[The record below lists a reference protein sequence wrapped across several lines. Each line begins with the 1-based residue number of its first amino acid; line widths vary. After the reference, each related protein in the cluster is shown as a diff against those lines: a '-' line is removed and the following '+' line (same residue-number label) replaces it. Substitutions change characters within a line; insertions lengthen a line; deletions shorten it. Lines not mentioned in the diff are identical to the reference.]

1 MKNINKIKVISW
13 SNWDLISK
21 DFNAVSLINETIK
34 TVKLENIDDTDEYL
48 KISETTTQVK
58 IKSKLNWIDKANSTP
73 RYVATPFPPL
83 KFSHTGNKCPKKTIR
98 HDNGNNSGKYL
109 SVMVTAM

>member
-13 SNWDLISK
+13 SNWDLTSK

-58 IKSKLNWIDKANSTP
+58 IKSKLN
-73 RYVATPFPPL
+73 
-83 KFSHTGNKCPKKTIR
+83 
-98 HDNGNNSGKYL
+98 
-109 SVMVTAM
+109 